1 MSQDDQNQSIIED
14 DDLKILNDMDIDKDF
29 DVWLDFHGSLSREQ
43 RKEINSLSVCGSES
57 EPLEVSSD
65 YSKRIEQ
72 EIGDESKRRILSKQE
87 SLDVKFSPLS
97 TAELHD
103 IRKWGVRLE
112 RTEVFSRYYFPE
124 TWELREKE
132 ALQKEFS
139 MTEPLACSRKVS
151 ACTQHMLL
159 LLRDNSR

>member
-1 MSQDDQNQSIIED
+1 MPRDRTQDNQNQGSNED

-29 DVWLDFHGSLSREQ
+29 DVWLDFHGSLSQAQRE
-43 RKEINSLSVCGSES
+43 EIGRLSLSRS
-57 EPLEVSSD
+57 EPLEVLED
-65 YSKRIEQ
+65 GSKPEEQ
-72 EIGDESKRRILSKQE
+72 MFGDKSRRSLCTKG

-97 TAELHD
+97 TAERRN
-103 IRKWGVRLE
+103 IRSWAVRLE

-132 ALQKEFS
+132 ALQNEFS

-151 ACTQHMLL
+151 AYV
-159 LLRDNSR
+159 

>member
-1 MSQDDQNQSIIED
+1 MPRDQTQDNQNQSSHED

-29 DVWLDFHGSLSREQ
+29 DVWLDFHGSLSHSQ
-43 RKEINSLSVCGSES
+43 RKEIGRLSISRS
-57 EPLEVSSD
+57 EPLEVLED
-65 YSKRIEQ
+65 GGKPEEQ
-72 EIGDESKRRILSKQE
+72 EFGDKSRSSLCKKRSSL

-97 TAELHD
+97 TAERRN
-103 IRKWGVRLE
+103 IRSWAVRLE

-132 ALQKEFS
+132 ALQNEFS

-151 ACTQHMLL
+151 ACV
-159 LLRDNSR
+159 